1 MSFDI
6 EGKGWELYVKRLGLQ
21 HRPGE
26 RIRTYGSYQVF
37 IEGEPVA
44 NLSGYICECAGPGD
58 NTTLGKKE
66 HLRIREG
73 RYPLSTQ
80 FGPDY
85 RSVGYTDDETHPMPG
100 FLLLE
105 TEDRTDILV
114 HPGHRPSL
122 YLSSLG
128 CFNLTK
134 PLKAD
139 QYMYFQESRTRV
151 IAMIDSLQQH
161 DPAAFASDK
170 IGENTAIA
178 NAFIVIGGEPT
189 APVGA
194 EAIV

>member
-1 MSFDI
+1 MRPSVADAVVRHRTWANHDVVRYR
-6 EGKGWELYVKRLGLQ
+6 GQRLGIV
-21 HRPGE
+21 REATWSPAPSGE
-26 RIRTYGSYQVF
+26 RSPHLWCYQVF

-105 TEDRTDILV
+105 TETARI
-114 HPGHRPSL
+114 SW
-122 YLSSLG
+122 
-128 CFNLTK
+128 CIQ
-134 PLKAD
+134 AID
-139 QYMYFQESRTRV
+139 QV
-151 IAMIDSLQQH
+151 CIC
-161 DPAAFASDK
+161 PASDAS
-170 IGENTAIA
+170 I
-178 NAFIVIGGEPT
+178 
-189 APVGA
+189 
-194 EAIV
+194 